1 MVTTHPHRS
10 TRPRPGP
17 RPDDTVPS
25 RRERP
30 ERLRGRSA
38 RLRGRSAHRH
48 ERSAC
53 PPVGPALRREP
64 SAYRRHRPA
73 RRRDRSAYRRDRG
86 QVAMEYL
93 GFLPLLLLVA
103 VAAIQL
109 GIAAYAAAQAGTAAR
124 AGARTAASYDAYA
137 SGESAARGAVSGWVK
152 KGGFEYSEGGGA
164 DVTVTVSLK
173 VPSIV
178 PGLDDWEATRSS
190 TMPRE

>member
-1 MVTTHPHRS
+1 MVTTHPYRS

-38 RLRGRSAHRH
+38 HRR

-137 SGESAARGAVSGWVK
+137 SGESAARGAISGWVK

>member
-1 MVTTHPHRS
+1 MVTTHPYRS

-38 RLRGRSAHRH
+38 RLRGRSAHRR

-64 SAYRRHRPA
+64 
-73 RRRDRSAYRRDRG
+73 SAYRRDRG

-137 SGESAARGAVSGWVK
+137 SGESAARGAISGWVK